1 MEPSWGVTGHQK
13 QRDFLSRLAAS
24 NRLAHAYIFSGPEG
38 VGKRT
43 VALAL
48 AKILLCEK
56 GAACGQCGQCKMVA
70 AGSNPDLILL
80 AESEGIRIEHIRDL
94 VYKLSLRSYSGGKKL
109 AIIDS
114 AEQMTTEAAN
124 ALLKGLEEPVPGTH
138 VILITPNAHR
148 LLPTISSRAQKISF
162 GLVPDAEYVL
172 RLPEQLGEEKIRMI
186 MDLSGGR
193 PGVAMK
199 MALEP
204 FYNEIF
210 AGMENFFD
218 AFQRNDQ
225 ALRIQAIYE
234 LAEKET
240 PEIRLTLEH
249 TLNKLERELLLT
261 GSREVAK
268 KAAGVSSCLRY
279 MSANVNPKLFLFNLA
294 LNV

>member
-1 MEPSWGVTGHQK
+1 
-13 QRDFLSRLAAS
+13 
-24 NRLAHAYIFSGPEG
+24 
-38 VGKRT
+38 
-43 VALAL
+43 
-48 AKILLCEK
+48 
-56 GAACGQCGQCKMVA
+56 
-70 AGSNPDLILL
+70 
-80 AESEGIRIEHIRDL
+80 
-94 VYKLSLRSYSGGKKL
+94 
-109 AIIDS
+109 
-114 AEQMTTEAAN
+114 
-124 ALLKGLEEPVPGTH
+124 
-138 VILITPNAHR
+138 
-148 LLPTISSRAQKISF
+148 
-162 GLVPDAEYVL
+162 
-172 RLPEQLGEEKIRMI
+172 
-186 MDLSGGR
+186 
-193 PGVAMK
+193 MK

-249 TLNKLERELLLT
+249 ALNKLERELLLT